1 MQGVEGGRE
10 GCGEWVVMWVE
21 PENRLLMGVCRPACE
36 FAVRCGVTLTVVASL
51 GEEDLGNF
59 ATATAE
65 ASVFEASIPE
75 DICRALVWPEP
86 VRLFR
91 PGLMQCSGSIHAC
104 PAWSSAALYANS
116 MLPLAALEF
125 AVSKEKQGSEERL
138 LRAGVTGGGVC
149 AAGKLPSCGREA
161 DWVRGFVLGALSSAD
176 SMACST
182 GFIGVGAGGLSPCML
197 RL

>member
-10 GCGEWVVMWVE
+10 GCGEWVVMCVE
-21 PENRLLMGVCRPACE
+21 PENRLLLGVCLPGCA
-36 FAVRCGVTLTVVASL
+36 FAVRFGVRLSDVTPL

-65 ASVFEASIPE
+65 ASVFDASIPE
-75 DICRALVWPEP
+75 AMCRALVWPEP
-86 VRLFR
+86 VRLLR
-91 PGLMQCSGSIHAC
+91 PGLMQFSGSIHAC
-104 PAWSSAALYANS
+104 PAWRSAALYANN

-125 AVSKEKQGSEERL
+125 AVSKEKEGSGERL
-138 LRAGVTGGGVC
+138 LRAGVAGGGVC
-149 AAGKLPSCGREA
+149 ATGKLPSGCREA
-161 DWVRGFVLGALSSAD
+161 DWDLGRAFCALSSAD